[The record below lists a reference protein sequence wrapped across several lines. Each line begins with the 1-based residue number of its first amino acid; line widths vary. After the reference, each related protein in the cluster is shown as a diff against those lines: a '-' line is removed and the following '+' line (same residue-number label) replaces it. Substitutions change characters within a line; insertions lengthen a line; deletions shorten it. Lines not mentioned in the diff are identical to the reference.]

1 MERRET
7 EIISGTDMN
16 LVNEVE
22 MQYYEVLKILIDPE
36 LEPLKSRIT
45 VSNYLFRCSIKILI
59 NTLKVKKIIRE
70 SAK

>member
-7 EIISGTDMN
+7 EIIAGTDMN

-22 MQYYEVLKILIDPE
+22 MQYYNVLKILIDPE

-45 VSNYLFRCSIKILI
+45 VLYFRYRCSLTISL
-59 NTLKVKKIIRE
+59 NTLKVRRTI
-70 SAK
+70 SANAR

>member
-7 EIISGTDMN
+7 EIIAGTDMN

-45 VSNYLFRCSIKILI
+45 VSYHPFRCSIK
-59 NTLKVKKIIRE
+59 TSMSTSKARKIISA

>member
-45 VSNYLFRCSIKILI
+45 MLYQNL
-59 NTLKVKKIIRE
+59 N
-70 SAK
+70 

>member
-45 VSNYLFRCSIKILI
+45 VSHYLFRCSIKILM
-59 NTLKVKKIIRE
+59 NTSKVKKIIRE